1 MPGWSLHDR
10 AFLITG
16 GARGI
21 CAATAQALHA
31 RGARLALVDLDEAAL
46 EQTATMLA
54 IYESE
59 AREKGADEVAWSERT
74 RRVMRD
80 G

>member
-1 MPGWSLHDR
+1 
-10 AFLITG
+10 
-16 GARGI
+16 
-21 CAATAQALHA
+21 
-31 RGARLALVDLDEAAL
+31 
-46 EQTATMLA
+46 MLA

>member
-21 CAATAQALHA
+21 GAATAQALHA

-46 EQTATMLA
+46 EQTATTLA